1 MNEELF
7 VLTDGKGQFV
17 HITGMG
23 GQGGLRNFVL
33 LHNAARAGAF
43 SHYLV
48 SDIRL
53 ATEFQTRL
61 EAILANFVCDTAG
74 VFDAIRIQSEDQGE
88 WGYSPF
94 DSRQE
99 F

>member
-1 MNEELF
+1 LNEELF

-33 LHNAARAGAF
+33 LHHAARDGAF

-48 SDIRL
+48 TDVRL
-53 ATEFQTRL
+53 ATEFQTRV

-74 VFDAIRIQSEDQGE
+74 VFDAMRIQTEDQYE
-88 WGYSPF
+88 WGHLPVDCRHKF
-94 DSRQE
+94 
-99 F
+99 